1 MSGELTVSPP
11 LIDECE
17 VVPRTLCGPGPSD
30 YWPSVVEALTRPV
43 LTFSTD
49 EYFKV
54 VDDIRNCLKYVF
66 QTQSDLVLAM
76 SGAGHTGME
85 AVICNLL
92 GPGETLLI
100 AGRGIWDD
108 RACEMAKRYGIKT
121 VVTKVPPHTT
131 FVEQDLEPMLRR
143 IRPAALFITH
153 GDSSTGTI
161 QDLSWV
167 GKLCQKYGALLLV
180 DTVVSIGGAPFLM
193 DAWAVDAVY
202 TSSQK
207 ALSGPAGISPIAF
220 SKLAERKIQ
229 TRKHDPPFYF
239 DIKMLSKQWN
249 CYGDTRFYHHTMS
262 PPLMWALRASLME
275 LCKETLPASWARHR
289 RVMLH
294 FHKRLSEMPVQFYVP
309 DPMHRLPTITTIS
322 LPEGYDAVKFAKYMA
337 NELKVVIMAGLG
349 PTAPGG
355 RVLRVGLMGANACEE
370 VADRVVQAMADT
382 LSAMRR
388 SKL

>member
-1 MSGELTVSPP
+1 MSGELTISPP

-30 YWPSVVEALTRPV
+30 YWPSVAEALTRPV
-43 LTFSTD
+43 LTTTD

-108 RACEMAKRYGIKT
+108 RACEIAKRYGLKT

-220 SKLAERKIQ
+220 SKLA
-229 TRKHDPPFYF
+229 D
-239 DIKMLSKQWN
+239 
-249 CYGDTRFYHHTMS
+249 YHHTMS

-309 DPMHRLPTITTIS
+309 DPTHRLPTATTIS

-337 NELKVVIMAGLG
+337 NEQKVLIMAGLG
-349 PTAPGG
+349 PTARGG
-355 RVLRVGLMGANACEE
+355 RVLRVGLMGANAREE
-370 VADRVVQAMADT
+370 VADRIVQAMADT

-388 SKL
+388 SKP